1 MMVQRRGRWAVSQKS
16 KLIQYQQVI
25 AGYDDG
31 LDPGQPRDLHVP
43 EYTSLVRMLYTA
55 ISRKVVGKNVLA
67 KIAKANMGYD

>member
-1 MMVQRRGRWAVSQKS
+1 MGSFPETYHD
-16 KLIQYQQVI
+16 INQYQHVI

-31 LDPGQPRDLHVP
+31 LDPRQPRDLHVP

>member
-1 MMVQRRGRWAVSQKS
+1 MGSFPETY
-16 KLIQYQQVI
+16 INQYQQVI

-55 ISRKVVGKNVLA
+55 ISRKVVRKNVHA
-67 KIAKANMGYD
+67 KIAKGSMGYD